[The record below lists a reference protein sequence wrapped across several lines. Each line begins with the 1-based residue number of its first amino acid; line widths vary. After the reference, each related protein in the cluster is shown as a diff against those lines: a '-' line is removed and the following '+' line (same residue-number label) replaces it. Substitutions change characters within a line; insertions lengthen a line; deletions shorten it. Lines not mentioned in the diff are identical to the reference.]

1 LIPIH
6 PRLRHGPPRCQSKR
20 KHSGLTVSALATD
33 DAEVC
38 QCGYGSLGLINL
50 ENAHNGLK
58 VPYAG
63 RPAGSETD
71 SSQNILFMD
80 ILVRLIRSDGVLKH
94 ALAVRDKEAPQSDK
108 ARGCRSGA

>member
-1 LIPIH
+1 MSRCMIPRWI
-6 PRLRHGPPRCQSKR
+6 
-20 KHSGLTVSALATD
+20 LTVFANNSD
-33 DAEVC
+33 MSQS
-38 QCGYGSLGLINL
+38 QCVYVSESGT
-50 ENAHNGLK
+50 
-58 VPYAG
+58 
-63 RPAGSETD
+63 GSETD